1 MSTLMKMEIC
11 LLFFLLERGVF
22 SARLFDLFCIA
33 AFWSFWFVCFW
44 ESSAFPLGVE
54 RDGMDRL
61 FILPCPSFAIRVI
74 GIVRFVCM

>member
-1 MSTLMKMEIC
+1 
-11 LLFFLLERGVF
+11 
-22 SARLFDLFCIA
+22 
-33 AFWSFWFVCFW
+33 
-44 ESSAFPLGVE
+44 LGVE